1 MSGGRSDGPA
11 AVNDTG
17 HVTNNAKRSRRV
29 APKDGGGHPLGFPDA
44 VWRRGVCCFLSL
56 VSVAS
61 NLFWFVGKAWGGR
74 GRFPKPGS
82 PPEQR
87 LRPGEVPSQ
96 SLLREGP
103 RLPKPVRPRGRG
115 DGSRSGVASGVACGA
130 NGRHVVKG
138 LSGSRAFP
146 AHEQMRV

>member
-29 APKDGGGHPLGFPDA
+29 APKDGGPPARVSRCGLAAWGLLFFKPSFGCFEPVLVCGKGIGGEGAIPKA
-44 VWRRGVCCFLSL
+44 GLAPGAAATSRRSA
-56 VSVAS
+56 VSVTS
-61 NLFWFVGKAWGGR
+61 
-74 GRFPKPGS
+74 
-82 PPEQR
+82 
-87 LRPGEVPSQ
+87 
-96 SLLREGP
+96 
-103 RLPKPVRPRGRG
+103 PRGSQAPETSAATWAGRRVAERG
-115 DGSRSGVASGVACGA
+115 DVWVACGA

>member
-11 AVNDTG
+11 GVNDTG

-29 APKDGGGHPLGFPDA
+29 APKDGGPPARVSRCGLAAWGLLFFKPSFGCFEPVL
-44 VWRRGVCCFLSL
+44 VC
-56 VSVAS
+56 
-61 NLFWFVGKAWGGR
+61 GKGMGGR